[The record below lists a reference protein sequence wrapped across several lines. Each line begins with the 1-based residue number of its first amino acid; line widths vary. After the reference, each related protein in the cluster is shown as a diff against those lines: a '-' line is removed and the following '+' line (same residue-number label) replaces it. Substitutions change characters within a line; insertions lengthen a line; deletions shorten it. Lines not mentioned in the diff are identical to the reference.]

1 MYRKAGRIGELVFL
15 TPPSADQ
22 ASFQAE
28 NESGS
33 SGLCDSAQEDFKK
46 REMQVAKI
54 RESC

>member
-1 MYRKAGRIGELVFL
+1 VMYRKAGRIGELVFL

-22 ASFQAE
+22 
-28 NESGS
+28 SGS
-33 SGLCDSAQEDFKK
+33 SGLCDSAQEDLKK